1 MTRFQK
7 KLWIGLIIMALLSP
21 IGILLPEKF
30 NAGDA
35 WGEWGTDTLEK
46 LLGYVPEG
54 LKKLTDLWKAPIAD
68 YNLGSESSPFIIQ
81 VLSYVVSGILGIAI
95 VGGVIYLISRL
106 LIKTRGKVHR
116 A

>member
-1 MTRFQK
+1 MTSFQK

-35 WGEWGTDTLEK
+35 WGEWGTDTLER

-54 LKKLTDLWKAPIAD
+54 LKKLADLYKAPIAD
-68 YNLGSESSPFIIQ
+68 YNLGGESSPLIIL
-81 VLSYVVSGILGIAI
+81 VISYVISGILGIAI
-95 VGGVIYLISRL
+95 VGGVVYLISRL
-106 LIKTRGKVHR
+106 LVKEKDRGQR